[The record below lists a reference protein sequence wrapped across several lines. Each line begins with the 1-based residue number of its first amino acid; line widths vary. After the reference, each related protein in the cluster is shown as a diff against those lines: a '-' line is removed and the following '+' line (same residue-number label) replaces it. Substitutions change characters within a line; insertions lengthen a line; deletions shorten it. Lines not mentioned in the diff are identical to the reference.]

1 MLSGLV
7 VSENLLW
14 DCILVEGAS
23 LVTVIFIG
31 LLFILFYF
39 ILFFFKLVS
48 SCSDT
53 FFFFNLFF

>member
-23 LVTVIFIG
+23 LVTVIFIA

-39 ILFFFKLVS
+39 ILFFF
-48 SCSDT
+48 
-53 FFFFNLFF
+53 N

>member
-31 LLFILFYF
+31 LAFHFILLYF
-39 ILFFFKLVS
+39 ILFKLAS

-53 FFFFNLFF
+53 FFF